1 MSPRR
6 LLSLSSVTGW
16 TARITF
22 LGCLLTM
29 ALLFTTHSE
38 ASVALRVDETRTR
51 ILLEH
56 QPATVLLPVENLSS
70 TPLQTRIHLELL
82 DQTDQVGNVSGKQT
96 LSLPIPF
103 EIACSLC
110 LGGKILG
117 RLSNAEIAQRRTTED
132 CNAKGDVLCREMIS
146 QVVFKL
152 PPHAQKIG
160 IPWLETIRFVS
171 VLTVSVLFMTFQP

>member
-70 TPLQTRIHLELL
+70 TPLQPEFISSYSIKLIRSEMFPGNRLFRSPYLSKLRVLYASVGKSWVAFLTQRSHREELL
-82 DQTDQVGNVSGKQT
+82 
-96 LSLPIPF
+96 
-103 EIACSLC
+103 
-110 LGGKILG
+110 
-117 RLSNAEIAQRRTTED
+117 RTVMQ
-132 CNAKGDVLCREMIS
+132 KEMCY
-146 QVVFKL
+146 V
-152 PPHAQKIG
+152 
-160 IPWLETIRFVS
+160 ER
-171 VLTVSVLFMTFQP
+171 

>member
-29 ALLFTTHSE
+29 ALLFTTYSE
-38 ASVALRVDETRTR
+38 ASVTLRVDETRTR

-82 DQTDQVGNVSGKQT
+82 DQTDRVVAQTDQAENVSGKQT

-103 EIACSLC
+103 EIANLKTPERRFGDFLCAISVFSLPRRGN
-110 LGGKILG
+110 LG
-117 RLSNAEIAQRRTTED
+117 
-132 CNAKGDVLCREMIS
+132 
-146 QVVFKL
+146 
-152 PPHAQKIG
+152 PP
-160 IPWLETIRFVS
+160 F
-171 VLTVSVLFMTFQP
+171 